1 MIAVGDAF
9 ERTFHVD
16 DERIRA
22 FGAASGDLNPLHFDD
37 AYAAETPFGGRIAHG
52 LLTASFVSAVLGMD
66 FPGPGTVYLGQT
78 LRFRAPVRPGAVVR
92 VVVEATAVDPERRRA
107 TLRTRCLVE
116 GATVLDG
123 EATVVL
129 PPDAD

>member
-1 MIAVGDAF
+1 MIAVGDAC

-37 AYAAETPFGGRIAHG
+37 GYAATTPFGGRIAHG
-52 LLTASFVSAVLGMD
+52 LLTASFISAVLATD

-78 LRFRAPVRPGAVVR
+78 LRFARPVRPGDLVV
-92 VVVEATAVDPERRRA
+92 VSVEATAIDAERGRA
-107 TLRTRCLVE
+107 TFATRCRVAGKL
-116 GATVLDG
+116 VLDG
-123 EATVVL
+123 EATVLL
-129 PPDAD
+129 PPA